1 MTKKSNKKQKDQNVK
16 RTERGWIGHF
26 CCADQCLFRRNTL
39 LEYNEIKIVVST
51 VGLLKNYRFDE
62 NKNDKDISRFTTI
75 GINRHFET
83 MAFHAS
89 NDKRYYDLDSSRQI
103 NFDSPWAIAELDA
116 DDKANDMHEKV
127 VEEITEKLLKGE
139 KFETVSY

>member
-1 MTKKSNKKQKDQNVK
+1 
-16 RTERGWIGHF
+16 
-26 CCADQCLFRRNTL
+26 
-39 LEYNEIKIVVST
+39 
-51 VGLLKNYRFDE
+51 
-62 NKNDKDISRFTTI
+62 
-75 GINRHFET
+75 